1 MNVSCDII
9 CDLLPLYAEDMVSQA
24 SRDMVD
30 EHLCGCD
37 ACMKELGR
45 LKKADKVPAEVNTES
60 LKRVGKSIHYR
71 RILAVLTVLFFAAT
85 VVMGIA
91 LLLDARI
98 YLPAEQAVESVESRE
113 NGSIRVKWT
122 DQIIGIGNVG
132 TGRRDTD
139 DPTGNFGII
148 AYSNLR
154 KMLFPKPVLT
164 YAEQSD
170 IIRSTMT
177 EEGYNSL
184 FDCVS
189 ISVYQLG
196 GEASTVNFWYCSAK
210 NGRGETLLW
219 DAGNPYPE
227 APLCNVNYHLAYYC
241 GGLAILAAI
250 LAGIAYSLRKRGEG
264 KLVLYA
270 SVFFGCI
277 SVSTVIACAGQFM
290 ELWGEFTESVLDG
303 WILTVPMFA
312 AAMCAM
318 KLHSLTKQDKG
329 L

>member
-9 CDLLPLYAEDMVSQA
+9 RDLLPLYAEDMVSQA

-37 ACMKELGR
+37 ACVKELGR

-164 YAEQSD
+164 
-170 IIRSTMT
+170 
-177 EEGYNSL
+177 
-184 FDCVS
+184 
-189 ISVYQLG
+189 
-196 GEASTVNFWYCSAK
+196 
-210 NGRGETLLW
+210 
-219 DAGNPYPE
+219 
-227 APLCNVNYHLAYYC
+227 
-241 GGLAILAAI
+241 
-250 LAGIAYSLRKRGEG
+250 
-264 KLVLYA
+264 
-270 SVFFGCI
+270 
-277 SVSTVIACAGQFM
+277 
-290 ELWGEFTESVLDG
+290 
-303 WILTVPMFA
+303 
-312 AAMCAM
+312 
-318 KLHSLTKQDKG
+318 
-329 L
+329 